1 MNEILQMK
9 HRYSNHKDN
18 KDELINENLELVKR
32 IAYYYRGRV
41 GKIIEIED
49 LLQLGMVGLVEA
61 AHNYSPQND
70 APFASYAKL
79 RIKGAIVDYLR
90 KSSNLCRGTIRRK
103 QDYERAK
110 RSLEKKLNRDPS
122 VEEVAIELQVEVA
135 ELSKWKHDFAVSQHK
150 SIDEATEAYGDFLF
164 SMEESVEEKIF
175 NGQLKQLVREN
186 LTNLNQQQLMVLQ
199 LYYVDELNV
208 YEIAEVLSVTTGRV
222 SQIKSAAVK
231 TLRNL
236 IETQVND

>member
-9 HRYSNHKDN
+9 HGYSYHKDN

-70 APFASYAKL
+70 VPFASYAKL

-110 RSLEKKLNRDPS
+110 RTLEKKLNRDPS
-122 VEEVAIELQVEVA
+122 AEEIAIELQVEVA

-150 SIDEATEAYGDFLF
+150 SIDEATETYGDFLF
-164 SMEESVEEKIF
+164 SMEISVEEKIF
-175 NGQLKQLVREN
+175 NGQLKQLLREN
-186 LTNLNQQQLMVLQ
+186 LTSLNQQQLMVLQ

>member
-1 MNEILQMK
+1 MK

-18 KDELINENLELVKR
+18 KDELIDENLELVKR

-70 APFASYAKL
+70 VPFASYAKL

-175 NGQLKQLVREN
+175 NGQLKQLLREN
-186 LTNLNQQQLMVLQ
+186 LTSLNQQQLMVLQ

>member
-1 MNEILQMK
+1 MK
-9 HRYSNHKDN
+9 HGYSYHKDN

-70 APFASYAKL
+70 VPFASYAKL

-110 RSLEKKLNRDPS
+110 RTVEKKLNRDPS
-122 VEEVAIELQVEVA
+122 AEEIAIELQVEVA

-164 SMEESVEEKIF
+164 SMEISVEEKIF
-175 NGQLKQLVREN
+175 NGQLKQLLREN
-186 LTNLNQQQLMVLQ
+186 LTSLNQQQLMVLQ

>member
-1 MNEILQMK
+1 MK
-9 HRYSNHKDN
+9 HGYSDHKDN

-70 APFASYAKL
+70 VPFASYAKL

-175 NGQLKQLVREN
+175 NGQLKQLLREN
-186 LTNLNQQQLMVLQ
+186 LTSLNQQQLMVLQ

>member
-1 MNEILQMK
+1 MK
-9 HRYSNHKDN
+9 HGYSYHKDN

-70 APFASYAKL
+70 VPFASYAKL

-110 RSLEKKLNRDPS
+110 RTLEKKLNRDPS
-122 VEEVAIELQVEVA
+122 AEEIAIELQVEVA

-164 SMEESVEEKIF
+164 SMEISVEEKIF
-175 NGQLKQLVREN
+175 NGQLKQLLREN
-186 LTNLNQQQLMVLQ
+186 LTSLNQQQLLVLQ
-199 LYYVDELNV
+199 LYYVEELNV
-208 YEIAEVLSVTTGRV
+208 YEIAEVMSVTTGRV
-222 SQIKSAAVK
+222 SQIKSAAIK
-231 TLRNL
+231 ILRNL
-236 IETQVND
+236 IEIQVND

>member
-1 MNEILQMK
+1 MK

-70 APFASYAKL
+70 VPFASYAKL

-110 RSLEKKLNRDPS
+110 RTLEKKLNRDPS
-122 VEEVAIELQVEVA
+122 AEEIAIELQVEVA

-164 SMEESVEEKIF
+164 SMEVSVEEKIF
-175 NGQLKQLVREN
+175 NGQLKQLLREN
-186 LTNLNQQQLMVLQ
+186 LTSLNQQQLMVLQ

>member
-1 MNEILQMK
+1 MK

-70 APFASYAKL
+70 VPFASYAKL

-90 KSSNLCRGTIRRK
+90 KSSILCRGTIRRK

-175 NGQLKQLVREN
+175 NGQLKQLLREN
-186 LTNLNQQQLMVLQ
+186 LTSLNQQQLMVLQ

>member
-1 MNEILQMK
+1 VNEILQMK
-9 HRYSNHKDN
+9 HGYSYHKDN

-70 APFASYAKL
+70 VPFASYAKL

-110 RSLEKKLNRDPS
+110 RTLEKKLNRDPS
-122 VEEVAIELQVEVA
+122 AEEIAIELQVEVA

-164 SMEESVEEKIF
+164 SMEVSVEEKIF
-175 NGQLKQLVREN
+175 NGQLKQLLREN
-186 LTNLNQQQLMVLQ
+186 LTSLNQQQLMVLQ

-222 SQIKSAAVK
+222 SQIKSAAIK